1 MEYAT
6 KPEVAYDF
14 SPVII
19 MYKDGRVEKLQ
30 GSEIVPPSLD
40 PKTNVESK
48 DVLYSP
54 ENGLS
59 VRLHIPK
66 NTNRNQKLPLLVY
79 FHGGGFYI
87 RSPFTPQTHNLLNS
101 LVAEAN
107 IIAVS
112 VEYRK
117 APEHPVPCAFDDSW
131 TALQWVKSHVNGAG
145 PEDWLNDYADFQRV
159 FFCGDSA
166 GATIAHHM
174 GIRHG
179 QEKLEGVNVKG
190 IALCHP
196 YFWGKEPVGDESTDA
211 EFRQRREKYWRV
223 ACPSSSGCDDRWI
236 NPAADPNL
244 ARLGCRR
251 VLIFVAEK
259 DFLRTR
265 GWYYYEKLKESG
277 WGGNAEITETE
288 GEGHVFHVKNPTCK
302 NAVAMLKRIA
312 CFFNQE

>member
-66 NTNRNQKLPLLVY
+66 NTNRNQKLPLLKL
-79 FHGGGFYI
+79 
-87 RSPFTPQTHNLLNS
+87 TS
-101 LVAEAN
+101 L
-107 IIAVS
+107 AVS

-131 TALQWVKSHVNGAG
+131 TALQWVKSHVDGAG

-259 DFLRTR
+259 DFLRAR

-277 WGGNAEITETE
+277 WGGDAEITETE
-288 GEGHVFHVKNPTCK
+288 GEGHVFHVKNPACK

-312 CFFNQE
+312 YFFNQE